1 MTGRGQGGR
10 LWMGGV
16 ASQMCI
22 LRCLKGGTWSDM
34 SFESGLLVCVGN
46 TEGESAGQGGQMK
59 GMKREPGQC

>member
-1 MTGRGQGGR
+1 
-10 LWMGGV
+10 MGGV